1 MIGVQGNN
9 LDNNLG
15 NLRLLVPILLTTSIA
30 LGNYVTE
37 DKAFSLFQML
47 SKEQYLGAMFGFL
60 SYFYSI
66 LYFEVGREL
75 SSDDLLGFLP
85 GSISEGLKMK
95 RAKENVT
102 ETEPIK
108 LKRILFITGPRAAG
122 REILSKKLINKMN
135 IKKSGDEKSSQELQ
149 TKDLNLVKLITTN
162 SKVAE
167 SDPSRYIFLNELEL
181 TQLKELGDIIYEG
194 TEFGLFGESWKVAVS
209 VEQIEIS
216 TASSSDNDSLSV
228 LQGPPEVL
236 EGLKKMSGYRLSN
249 MWISMQTKEQ
259 FIERASEQVRA
270 EVTKNPEIYKG
281 KENLA
286 KMGADEVA
294 TLVNEAARD
303 VSYFMAQAPFFEFT
317 ILADGDYDDTVD
329 EISQILNPIL

>member
-122 REILSKKLINKMN
+122 REILSKKLINK
-135 IKKSGDEKSSQELQ
+135 
-149 TKDLNLVKLITTN
+149 
-162 SKVAE
+162 
-167 SDPSRYIFLNELEL
+167 F
-181 TQLKELGDIIYEG
+181 
-194 TEFGLFGESWKVAVS
+194 
-209 VEQIEIS
+209 
-216 TASSSDNDSLSV
+216 
-228 LQGPPEVL
+228 
-236 EGLKKMSGYRLSN
+236 
-249 MWISMQTKEQ
+249 
-259 FIERASEQVRA
+259 
-270 EVTKNPEIYKG
+270 
-281 KENLA
+281 
-286 KMGADEVA
+286 
-294 TLVNEAARD
+294 
-303 VSYFMAQAPFFEFT
+303 
-317 ILADGDYDDTVD
+317 
-329 EISQILNPIL
+329 